1 MLLQRSTAG
10 PLQGRVESTVEVPVN
25 TPQTFSIVLVAL
37 VDDRLLLLLEAAVV
51 AAAGAW
57 LLTRPELRVGAPH

>member
-1 MLLQRSTAG
+1 M
-10 PLQGRVESTVEVPVN
+10 N